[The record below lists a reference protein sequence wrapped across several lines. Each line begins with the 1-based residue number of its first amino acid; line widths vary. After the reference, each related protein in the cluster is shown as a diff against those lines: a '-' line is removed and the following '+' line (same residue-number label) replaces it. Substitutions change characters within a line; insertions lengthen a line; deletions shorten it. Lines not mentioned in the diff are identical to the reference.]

1 LWVSANLTAVSSFLN
16 VKKYDKELAFIDE
29 NINEKTIRV
38 SLDESNFKR
47 LKDGISILSEASEN
61 ISYPIYIDFDAKQCN
76 MIIEDNSESYKE
88 FLKIVDEKV
97 AEFKKSNK
105 DNLALTMFAFNL
117 DEFHEQFK
125 KAALQDNLTN
135 TEEQVEKLEMKYPLT
150 MDEIFK
156 ANIVR
161 AKLSLFDFLNS
172 ATFSS
177 TIFKN
182 SL

>member
-1 LWVSANLTAVSSFLN
+1 
-16 VKKYDKELAFIDE
+16 
-29 NINEKTIRV
+29 
-38 SLDESNFKR
+38 
-47 LKDGISILSEASEN
+47 
-61 ISYPIYIDFDAKQCN
+61 

-156 ANIVR
+156 AE
-161 AKLSLFDFLNS
+161 
-172 ATFSS
+172 
-177 TIFKN
+177 N
-182 SL
+182 SLKEDGIEAPSTLQNYWNCLKGIFAKNKTK